1 MSTRPDLAALQAALA
16 AFPGEHVDWE
26 MTPELAVTL
35 YLEWGNND
43 WRSPH
48 PPIRSR
54 DEAVIYFVVDS
65 WKEPPVAR
73 LVRRRIDA
81 AEDLAVISLPDAL
94 VRAFHE
100 EYGDL
105 KGVFEPLPS
114 IKAWLRERVE

>member
-1 MSTRPDLAALQAALA
+1 MVAHPERAALKAALA
-16 AFPGEHVDWE
+16 AFPDENGDWD

-54 DEAVIYFVVDS
+54 DEAVLYFVVDS
-65 WKEPPVAR
+65 WRDPPVAR

-81 AEDLAVISLPDAL
+81 AEDLAEIPLPDDIL
-94 VRAFHE
+94 RIFRE

-105 KGVFEPLPS
+105 KGVFEPLPPV
-114 IKAWLRERVE
+114 KAWLRELVE

>member
-1 MSTRPDLAALQAALA
+1 MVTHPDLAALKAALA
-16 AFPGEHVDWE
+16 AFPGEHVDWD

-81 AEDLAVISLPDAL
+81 AEDLAVIPLPDAL
-94 VRAFHE
+94 VRVFRE
-100 EYGDL
+100 EYGEL
-105 KGVFEPLPS
+105 KGVFEPLPPV
-114 IKAWLRERVE
+114 KAWLRELVE